1 MIKVKAVRKFLVAGS
16 LAFVLF
22 LQGCSPTTSDPSVTQ
37 GSESIPSGPFTPQLS
52 STFDEPW
59 PTEVT
64 RREMIETA
72 LYKGFEF
79 FDSVSRQECGY
90 EALTFID
97 DTHTAENE
105 QVIKTV
111 SDEMMLIF
119 CDYLTHDFAVLA
131 GRYAFVKEVAKNEG
145 LPTDEFGGVCGYFI
159 EPEDD
164 AVKACAFRGKVAW
177 IGTALGKDLAATDEG
192 VQIAIGVVAHE
203 VFHLV
208 HSAMDPDPDGQAPPP
223 GAPFYR
229 PVWFVEGGGEYFG
242 GLIPVYLGIHDYL
255 TWTPSSLTY
264 EPLSV
269 DALSELSELELR
281 LEGDENYF
289 SGQIA
294 LEYITASVGME
305 ALLDVWVRMGEGA
318 SFEDAFEGALG
329 ISVQDFYVNFSQM
342 HRNLYEGEIVE

>member
-1 MIKVKAVRKFLVAGS
+1 
-16 LAFVLF
+16 
-22 LQGCSPTTSDPSVTQ
+22 
-37 GSESIPSGPFTPQLS
+37 
-52 STFDEPW
+52 
-59 PTEVT
+59 
-64 RREMIETA
+64 MIETA

-119 CDYLTHDFAVLA
+119 CDYLTHDFAVMA

-164 AVKACAFRGKVAW
+164 AVKACAFKGKVAW
-177 IGTALGKDLAATDEG
+177 IGTALGKDLASTEEG

-208 HSAMDPDPDGQAPPP
+208 HSAMDPDPDGQIPPP

-329 ISVQDFYVNFSQM
+329 ISVQDFYVKFSQM